1 MAPWGKV
8 SSGCDESSAN
18 ILRLNTGAAR
28 NPRLGIGELRES
40 RTLVTI
46 AALNRAL
53 CDILCECPREDCTEL
68 APMAIE
74 EYANM
79 RSHPTFFVNAPGHEA
94 VKGENDV
101 VVERTEAYVIVDE
114 AGPSRDLVIGDWAGS
129 EQR

>member
-1 MAPWGKV
+1 MTQ
-8 SSGCDESSAN
+8 EER
-18 ILRLNTGAAR
+18 IAR
-28 NPRLGIGELRES
+28 NHAQFREANES
-40 RTLVTI
+40 I
-46 AALNRAL
+46 RAKV
-53 CDILCECPREDCTEL
+53 DAHQAPMAKIPFLCECPREDCTEL

-101 VVERTEAYVIVDE
+101 VVERTEAYVIVDK
-114 AGPSRDLVIGDWAGS
+114 AGPSRDLVIGDWAGR